1 MRTEGTI
8 AASGSAWA
16 VCRYLQGPPCAKSAM
31 KLHSSPVVAV
41 LVAGA
46 ALATLAA
53 NAHQNEADD
62 EEEEP
67 DAAAASAMA
76 HIG

>member
-1 MRTEGTI
+1 
-8 AASGSAWA
+8 
-16 VCRYLQGPPCAKSAM
+16 M

-62 EEEEP
+62 DEEEA
-67 DAAAASAMA
+67 DAAAASVDFESISADTIA
-76 HIG
+76 QLPTRTFRIAQCAPQWFCNQTRQ